1 MSCWTM
7 GWTQSLPIDDLY
19 GLSFCHSVTKN
30 LVEFCNSRT
39 VKETQSRDIWFEW
52 SSLHVLHL
60 AMSQSTPPE
69 IADNFADSKTTSGFF
84 LQICGEAGT
93 CSLQVDN
100 VRATLRACGHWHIL
114 PMEVKGVKM
123 CLPPQKN
130 WNCGSE
136 KGKLRSKSFHK
147 VFPLFLSA
155 FSFFTNCTLYCYCSN
170 ANQILVT
177 IVSPEHVHHCIEPS
191 ALNSGS
197 LLEQC

>member
-1 MSCWTM
+1 LWR
-7 GWTQSLPIDDLY
+7 GR
-19 GLSFCHSVTKN
+19 N
-30 LVEFCNSRT
+30 L
-39 VKETQSRDIWFEW
+39 QP
-52 SSLHVLHL
+52 SS
-60 AMSQSTPPE
+60 SYFQ
-69 IADNFADSKTTSGFF
+69 
-84 LQICGEAGT
+84 
-93 CSLQVDN
+93 
-100 VRATLRACGHWHIL
+100 ATLWACGHWHVS

-147 VFPLFLSA
+147 VFPLFLSS
-155 FSFFTNCTLYCYCSN
+155 FSFFTNCTLYCYWLN

-177 IVSPEHVHHCIEPS
+177 IVSPEHVHHCIEPY